1 MDIEQI
7 FESKGE
13 MTRKQRQL
21 ADYITNYPEEVSY
34 MTLNEFSREMHISE
48 VTILKFCRYIGVENF
63 LGLKHS
69 LQEYNKNIIQRSSSS
84 PLFTKSSASIKFPD
98 REAITRT
105 SNDDV
110 ANLTKMINGIKP
122 EKLQRAA
129 IGVME
134 ARTVY
139 VFAHDGTFLFAEYL
153 AYRLRFFRLDVE
165 TVNLSINVQTLR
177 TLRLIGKK
185 DVAVLL
191 TFPPYYDSVKKML
204 DHFESRNIP
213 VITITNNESSPAVT
227 PYTMSFICPTLSR
240 YYYNSQVA
248 TVSFVNL
255 LAACIAEEMGP
266 NFDRILKEE
275 RETSDFLINWFSDS
289 NE

>member
-1 MDIEQI
+1 MLLRGIGRSLPGGNPLEIRAFVRDL
-7 FESKGE
+7 GG
-13 MTRKQRQL
+13 
-21 ADYITNYPEEVSY
+21 
-34 MTLNEFSREMHISE
+34 LNREIAR
-48 VTILKFCRYIGVENF
+48 VG
-63 LGLKHS
+63 
-69 LQEYNKNIIQRSSSS
+69 
-84 PLFTKSSASIKFPD
+84 
-98 REAITRT
+98 T
-105 SNDDV
+105 S
-110 ANLTKMINGIKP
+110 
-122 EKLQRAA
+122 
-129 IGVME
+129 
-134 ARTVY
+134 
-139 VFAHDGTFLFAEYL
+139 
-153 AYRLRFFRLDVE
+153 LRFFRLNVK